1 MGLSHRPDGRARS
14 GNRYDAVVIGGG
26 HNGLVAA
33 AYLARGGLR
42 TLVLERREQ
51 PGGAALTSELA
62 PGMRA
67 PTLAHTVG
75 RLRPDVVRDL
85 QLRDHGL
92 SLVQPEARVFAPQPD
107 GRALTLFGDVA
118 RTAESL
124 AAWSKADAEAYPAF
138 DVRVRTLAGFLARLL
153 PLTPPDIRGRSVTDA
168 LEGLRLALGFRAL
181 GREEGRALLRVLPMA
196 VADFVGES
204 LESDALRAVVA
215 ARGIQYA
222 AAGPWSA
229 GTTAMLL
236 LDSAGNDGGAAGQ
249 AVFARGGPGALATA
263 VASSARGFGAEIRTD
278 AAVTRIASSDDRAV
292 GVVLESG
299 EEIQSSV
306 VVSGLDPKRTL
317 LGLVDPQALGPTLAW
332 RVGNIRTPGVVAK
345 VNLVLGGLPGFPA
358 ADGDEEERLRGR
370 IVIAPSIDGLER
382 AFDASKYGR
391 ISEAPYL
398 EATIPSLMDP
408 SLATEGRHVMSV
420 IAQYAP
426 YRLRDS
432 DWDAEREG
440 LGDLVVRTLE
450 EYAPGLG
457 GLIEAREVITPLD
470 LEREYGLTGGHPMHA
485 EQGLDQVFLWRP
497 LLGHARYR
505 MPLDG
510 LYLCGSGAHPG
521 GGVTGGPGANAASEV
536 LLDWSRRRSFSSR
549 LRAR

>member
-107 GRALTLFGDVA
+107 GRGLTLYGDPA

-317 LGLVDPQALGPTLAW
+317 LG
-332 RVGNIRTPGVVAK
+332 
-345 VNLVLGGLPGFPA
+345 
-358 ADGDEEERLRGR
+358 
-370 IVIAPSIDGLER
+370 
-382 AFDASKYGR
+382 
-391 ISEAPYL
+391 
-398 EATIPSLMDP
+398 
-408 SLATEGRHVMSV
+408 
-420 IAQYAP
+420 
-426 YRLRDS
+426 
-432 DWDAEREG
+432 
-440 LGDLVVRTLE
+440 
-450 EYAPGLG
+450 
-457 GLIEAREVITPLD
+457 
-470 LEREYGLTGGHPMHA
+470 
-485 EQGLDQVFLWRP
+485 
-497 LLGHARYR
+497 
-505 MPLDG
+505 
-510 LYLCGSGAHPG
+510 
-521 GGVTGGPGANAASEV
+521 
-536 LLDWSRRRSFSSR
+536 
-549 LRAR
+549 